1 MKSSKKLY
9 IQVSSSYAPS
19 WGFGGPV
26 RIFHD
31 YACFL
36 KDEFE
41 TIILT
46 SDTHHNY
53 KKIKYTEIDND
64 FKIIRFKTL
73 FRFLVK
79 KSVNIISF
87 RMLIYAYFL
96 IKNSKKNCVIH
107 IWELRG
113 LVNIYVKILK
123 IIFKNKLKVI
133 HSGFGQLHDTNSI
146 FRKIYDPIFLF
157 WTFSSV
163 DVFVS
168 ENDHESMEY
177 ERVFLS
183 KIKTKKDSLKLLP
196 LHVRKNKNINNVINN
211 VSKTEARKK
220 FNLPID
226 SIIFLSLSRFNVKK
240 GLKRVNDYA
249 KDYSK
254 ISNKKICLIYAGK
267 DEGFKKELQKFL
279 EDAKKC
285 ENYEI
290 IIIEDIFSDD
300 RFNLYKSADIFLGF
314 PLIFEETMLASLEAL
329 SVGTPVIVSKEAS
342 IPYLEKFKAGREIFS
357 PESDNLF
364 SVNKIISEYDTY
376 SRGALDIIKN
386 IFAEEIVTKNL
397 VKIIKE

>member
-1 MKSSKKLY
+1 
-9 IQVSSSYAPS
+9 
-19 WGFGGPV
+19 
-26 RIFHD
+26 
-31 YACFL
+31 
-36 KDEFE
+36 
-41 TIILT
+41 
-46 SDTHHNY
+46 
-53 KKIKYTEIDND
+53 
-64 FKIIRFKTL
+64 
-73 FRFLVK
+73 
-79 KSVNIISF
+79 
-87 RMLIYAYFL
+87 
-96 IKNSKKNCVIH
+96 
-107 IWELRG
+107 
-113 LVNIYVKILK
+113 
-123 IIFKNKLKVI
+123 
-133 HSGFGQLHDTNSI
+133 
-146 FRKIYDPIFLF
+146 
-157 WTFSSV
+157 
-163 DVFVS
+163 
-168 ENDHESMEY
+168 MEY